1 MPSFFETLIRPDR
14 EENEERALVARA
26 ANILEIG
33 EFQILQ
39 IAYYEWFGEEMP
51 EAMTDHIFRTFM
63 MQSQVPHWA
72 KHFARQIIDE
82 EQKGTLDERSPYY
95 HRYDSDYYRAL
106 PLGARRL
113 AIAVGVIVLFVG
125 GGILISHLTVT
136 GSSRSTASGS
146 GEKGVE
152 IQRQSTSITVPY
164 WSEDELRPAHS
175 SDKGSGS

>member
-1 MPSFFETLIRPDR
+1 MPSFFETLIRPDK
-14 EENEERALVARA
+14 EEHEERALVARA

-51 EAMTDHIFRTFM
+51 EAMNDQIFRTFM
-63 MQSQVPHWA
+63 MQNQVPHWA
-72 KHFARQIIDE
+72 RHFARQIIDQE
-82 EQKGTLDERSPYY
+82 AQGTLDERSPYY

-113 AIAVGVIVLFVG
+113 VIAVCAIVLFVG

-136 GSSRSTASGS
+136 GSNRSAISEPA
-146 GEKGVE
+146 GEE
-152 IQRQSTSITVPY
+152 REDRRRSMSITSPY
-164 WSEDELRPAHS
+164 WSEEELRPTRPKDGAR
-175 SDKGSGS
+175 GS